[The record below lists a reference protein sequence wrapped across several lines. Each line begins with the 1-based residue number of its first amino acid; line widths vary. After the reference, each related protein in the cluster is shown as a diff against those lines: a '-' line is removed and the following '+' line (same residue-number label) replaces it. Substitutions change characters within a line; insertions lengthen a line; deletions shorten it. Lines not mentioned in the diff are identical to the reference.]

1 MLIWFQLMSGFLS
14 FFIAFF
20 LSLVSL
26 GFLAVAAG
34 QPAWAQST
42 GDPCSV
48 PSTDNVPKTCTG
60 TSNGQTF
67 QGTEYFQCQPTK
79 KLYSDG
85 TCYGGVGQCSGPSCP
100 PSSGTTKP
108 PTTPTPNTAGK
119 GELSACGST
128 FIISGIG
135 DFLGASNQKCAI
147 IEKAKWSEQG
157 IFEGIGEAAFGD
169 SKKNLTLLRGP
180 DGKLDYS
187 RVSASELDTGVMGM
201 LGTFTTQMIDNPPA
215 IRTGSYFADLAPFK
229 TVNAAGIDSISPS
242 PIKAFW
248 TAMRNISYGLFV
260 LILVAIGFM
269 VMFRSKLDPRTT
281 VTVTAALPNLVVS
294 LVLITFS
301 LVLAGLIIDL
311 GAILIE
317 LVKNVLVNQNLIAEN
332 TKYVSTRPLDVLTNF
347 AVRIYDTP
355 LGTNF
360 ENIPIIG
367 GLGKGLFTAIIA
379 TVALFISFNIF
390 FTLLFKWAAIMIKT
404 IFAPLFFLWGAL
416 PGQGDTTTK
425 WFKGF
430 LSDVLTFPAVLLILN
445 IANQIISTP
454 ASQGMA
460 FPPALGGTGEAGS
473 GNYLPLVGLGVLLLA
488 TKVPAMIEE
497 ALDVKASGHVAKAGT
512 DVQKAASKTPLLGR
526 FFGS

>member
-1 MLIWFQLMSGFLS
+1 MLIWFHMKGLS
-14 FFIAFF
+14 NFF
-20 LSLVSL
+20 LGILLTL
-26 GFLAVAAG
+26 GFLGLTAAG
-34 QPAWAQST
+34 IGALSDQLSNQIIKEVWAVNDDPDAVGCPVGCAVVNGKNMKCHTAKKDSAGNCTISGAYNCVEDRTCPQST
-42 GDPCSV
+42 
-48 PSTDNVPKTCTG
+48 ST
-60 TSNGQTF
+60 
-67 QGTEYFQCQPTK
+67 
-79 KLYSDG
+79 
-85 TCYGGVGQCSGPSCP
+85 
-100 PSSGTTKP
+100 
-108 PTTPTPNTAGK
+108 TTPTPQSTNSTRK
-119 GELSACGST
+119 YGSCES
-128 FIISGIG
+128 IPVVSGILQ
-135 DFLGASNQKCAI
+135 FLKVDDEKCVTK
-147 IEKAKWSEQG
+147 ERAKWSEEG

-169 SKKNLTLLRGP
+169 YKKNLKVLRGP

-187 RVSASELDTGVMGM
+187 RADASELDTGVMGM
-201 LGTFTTQMIDNPPA
+201 LGTFTTQMIDSPPD

-229 TVNAAGIDSISPS
+229 TVNAAGIDAISPS

-248 TAMRNISYGLFV
+248 TAMRNVSYGLFV

-301 LVLAGLIIDL
+301 LVLAGLIVDL
-311 GAILIE
+311 GSILIE
-317 LVKNVLVNQNLIAEN
+317 LVKNILSSQNLIIN
-332 TKYVSTRPLDVLTNF
+332 GNYVSTRPLDVLSNF
-347 AVRIYDTP
+347 SVRIYDTP
-355 LGTNF
+355 LGTSF
-360 ENIPIIG
+360 ENLPIIG
-367 GLGKGLFTAIIA
+367 FLGKALFTAVIA

-454 ASQGMA
+454 AEEGMP
-460 FPPALGGTGEAGS
+460 FPPALGGTGDAGS

-512 DVQKAASKTPLLGR
+512 DIQKAAAKTPLLGR
-526 FFGS
+526 FFG